1 MGQLANLTGYKA
13 EGANR
18 VVRATNT
25 VAHPGQLHLQS
36 LTIGVVTVALILLLE
51 RTRLG
56 PLGLVLAVVVT
67 SAGVAILGWDGVATV
82 RELSDVPRSLPLPVA
97 PMLRLVPSL
106 VIPAVSLAFVGLVQ
120 ERLFR
125 PTFLTLTA
133 ATQTRPVTSSDRA
146 RPT

>member
-1 MGQLANLTGYKA
+1 M
-13 EGANR
+13 
-18 VVRATNT
+18 
-25 VAHPGQLHLQS
+25 
-36 LTIGVVTVALILLLE
+36 
-51 RTRLG
+51 
-56 PLGLVLAVVVT
+56 T